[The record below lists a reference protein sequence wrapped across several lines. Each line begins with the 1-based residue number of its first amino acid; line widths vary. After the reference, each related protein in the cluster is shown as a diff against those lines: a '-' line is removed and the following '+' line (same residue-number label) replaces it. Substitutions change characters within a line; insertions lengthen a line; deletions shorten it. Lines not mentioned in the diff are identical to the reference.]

1 MIILNNVIR
10 KSIFFLIDYPQ
21 FIQESC
27 DTFPIASSQSRSTAS
42 SRRQRGVDA
51 MTPIN
56 QLILNVLVQLAQCP
70 QDDLVDILFKASQ
83 PRIMVVF
90 ALVTFT
96 WPGPPPLRIPQRHFF
111 EFLPARWKGFLSI
124 WPANL
129 AQNTVEGISPGQ
141 VNVTRIANPVI
152 LERM

>member
-1 MIILNNVIR
+1 MSNDGV
-10 KSIFFLIDYPQ
+10 
-21 FIQESC
+21 
-27 DTFPIASSQSRSTAS
+27 RSLQKKARTALS
-42 SRRQRGVDA
+42 SRRAFIPAA

-56 QLILNVLVQLAQCP
+56 QLILNVPVQLAQCP
-70 QDDLVDILFKASQ
+70 KDDLVDILFKASP
-83 PRIMVVF
+83 PRIMEVF

-111 EFLPARWKGFLSI
+111 EFLPARWKEFLST

-129 AQNTVEGISPGQ
+129 AQNAVEGISPGQ